1 MGRFKF
7 LALSFLILMCFPLLT
22 YAGNVDTFG
31 IGSKAVALGG
41 AYTAYADG
49 PFAVYYN
56 PAGLTQIKKPMISVG
71 GEIMNPSLKLYNY
84 QATDFAGR
92 KVQPYGKDITDTSPD
107 LFIPFAGFVIPLN
120 DRFTFG
126 FAAYTPY
133 GLHVKFDSNPLV
145 NPGAYNNFE
154 SYYMRMVMTPTIA
167 YKISD
172 KLSIG
177 FGVSIGRSYSGSE
190 RRLYL
195 PGTYLNNKVIKG
207 TFKDPINYSYNIGIL
222 YKPIKQLALGLT
234 YRSEAHTNFTGT
246 VTIVGVQSVGASTV
260 INHPDQVQ
268 AGIRYMPTNRL
279 SFEVDFLWTH
289 WGLIDKYTLH
299 FNEPIASLNNIREQT
314 FLRNWKNTKELR
326 FGAEWKATKLLT
338 LRAGYYYDPSPIPT
352 DTFDMVWPDGN
363 KETYSF
369 GAGLNFGRFSVDTA
383 IQYIIASSKRYVRG
397 DSEELNSSY
406 PSTDAPGKVNTEGY
420 GKLWGYSLTLNYK
433 F

>member
-31 IGSKAVALGG
+31 IGSKATALGG
-41 AYTAYADG
+41 AYAAYADG

-56 PAGLTQIKKPMISVG
+56 PAGLTQVKRPMISVG
-71 GEIMNPSLKLYNY
+71 GEIMDPTLKVYNY
-84 QATDFAGR
+84 KATDLGGN
-92 KVQPYGKDITDTSPD
+92 KVDPYGKDISDTSPD
-107 LFIPFAGFVIPLN
+107 LVVPFAGFVIPLN

-145 NPGAYNNFE
+145 NPGAYNNFD
-154 SYYMRMVMTPTIA
+154 SYYMRMVVTPTIA

-172 KLSIG
+172 KLSVG
-177 FGVSIGRSYSGSE
+177 FGISIGKSYSGNE
-190 RRLYL
+190 RRIYA
-195 PGTYLNNKVIKG
+195 PGTSLHNKIIKG
-207 TFKDPINYSYNIGIL
+207 NMMDPINYSYNIGVL
-222 YKPIKQLALGLT
+222 YKPIKQIALGLT
-234 YRSEAHTNFTGT
+234 YRSRTHTNFTGT
-246 VTIVGVQSVGASTV
+246 VETEGVQRVGASVV
-260 INHPDQVQ
+260 IDHPDQVQ
-268 AGIRYMPTNRL
+268 AGIRYMPTDYL

-289 WGLIDKYTLH
+289 WDLIHQYTLH
-299 FNEPIASLNNIREQT
+299 FNSPLTIINSKEQT
-314 FLRNWKNTKELR
+314 FYRNWKNTKEFK
-326 FGAEWKATKLLT
+326 FGAEWKASKLLT

-363 KETYSF
+363 KETYCF
-369 GAGLNFGRFSVDTA
+369 GAGLDFGHFSVDAA
-383 IQYIIASSKRYVRG
+383 IQYIKATGKRYVRG

-406 PSTDAPGKVNTEGY
+406 PSTYDPGSVYTEGY